1 MVKYCDFRIGDLF
14 EKVELR
20 FTKKKFN
27 KNTDISKVKTKEYT
41 LPLVNA
47 KNGDNGI
54 MYYGRESDFQSEEL
68 CIDIVNDGAVSTG
81 NVYAQPQKTGVLYN
95 AYLIKLKNF
104 KPTDKILLFLATCLR
119 KAIKHKFGY
128 DNKAGWEKVENEFV
142 KLPVDENGNPDYNYM
157 HDYIS
162 ELEEERISELEYYL
176 IACGLNDYKLTEEE
190 QNLLSSSIN
199 TKKFKIGD
207 LFIVKGNPQLNKD
220 SFEFSNDGEYPYFT
234 RTVLN
239 NGIAG
244 YVKYLDEEHK
254 IKGNSIAV
262 GMLGMEFFYMAKD
275 FYAGQFT
282 KTIYPKF
289 SNFNEEL
296 ALYFISLFNK
306 KSEVFKSVLVRDFE
320 KTFLNDVIELPVK
333 NNKVDFEYIQK
344 FIKIQQKLAIKD
356 VIEYKDSIVT
366 KTKEVVG

>member
-14 EKVELR
+14 EKVDLR
-20 FTKKKFN
+20 FTKKEFN
-27 KNTDISKVKTKEYT
+27 KNTDISKVKTNEYT

-54 MYYGRESDFQSEEL
+54 MYYGRESDFQAEEL

-95 AYLIKLKNF
+95 AYLIRLKNY
-104 KPTDKILLFLATCLR
+104 KPTDKILLFLTTCLR
-119 KAIKHKFGY
+119 KSIKHKFGY
-128 DNKAGWEKVENEFV
+128 DNKAGWEKVENEYV
-142 KLPVDENGNPDYNYM
+142 KLPVNKSGEPDYNYM
-157 HDYIS
+157 HNYIS
-162 ELEEERISELEYYL
+162 ELEKERISELENYL
-176 IACGLNDYKLTEEE
+176 IACGLSDYKLTEEE
-190 QNLLSSSIN
+190 QNLLSNSIN

-207 LFIVKGNPQLNKD
+207 LFIVKSNPQLNKD

-244 YVKYLDEEHK
+244 YVKYLDEDHK

-262 GMLGMEFFYMAKD
+262 GMLGMEFFYMDKD

-289 SNFNEEL
+289 SDFNEEL

-333 NNKVDFEYIQK
+333 NNKIDFEYIQK
-344 FIKIQQKLAIKD
+344 FIKAQQKLAVKD
-356 VIEYKDSIVT
+356 VIDYKDSIIN